1 MARMTSFPPTRP
13 HRLHPQRGFTAIELM
28 VVVAIVAVL
37 AALAGPSFTP
47 MIERWRVRQTAEALQ
62 SSIYLAR
69 SEAIKRG
76 GGITI
81 DATGGWDQGWRVTHT
96 QGATTTPLQEV
107 PAPNQVAFEQ
117 QPTDKASTK
126 LFVDR
131 WGMVSTTDPTTTTST
146 GVATTTNFLIYPT
159 GKSGSPNAIRLCIS
173 AGGRILQKAAG
184 AACPS

>member
-13 HRLHPQRGFTAIELM
+13 YRRHPQRGFTAIELM

-62 SSIYLAR
+62 SSLYLAR

-96 QGATTTPLQEV
+96 QGTTTTPLQVV
-107 PAPNQVAFEQ
+107 PAPNNVALTQ
-117 QPTDKASTK
+117 AALQ

-131 WGMVSTTDPTTTTST
+131 WGMVSTTSN
-146 GVATTTNFLIYPT
+146 GAATTTNFLIYPT

-184 AACPS
+184 AACPA

>member
-96 QGATTTPLQEV
+96 QGATTTTLQEV
-107 PAPNQVAFEQ
+107 PAPSNVALTQ
-117 QPTDKASTK
+117 AALQ

-131 WGMVSTTDPTTTTST
+131 WGMVSTTSN
-146 GVATTTNFLIYPT
+146 GAATTTNFLIYPT
-159 GKSGSPNAIRLCIS
+159 GKSESPNAIRLCIS

>member
-96 QGATTTPLQEV
+96 QGTTTTPLQEV
-107 PAPNQVAFEQ
+107 PAPSNVALTQ
-117 QPTDKASTK
+117 AALQ

-131 WGMVSTTDPTTTTST
+131 WGMVSTTNN
-146 GVATTTNFLIYPT
+146 GAATTTNFLIYPT

>member
-131 WGMVSTTDPTTTTST
+131 WGMVSTTSN
-146 GVATTTNFLIYPT
+146 GAATTTNFLIYPA
-159 GKSGSPNAIRLCIS
+159 GKSGSSDAIRLCIS

-184 AACPS
+184 AACPA

>member
-131 WGMVSTTDPTTTTST
+131 WGMVSTTNN
-146 GVATTTNFLIYPT
+146 GAATTTNFLIYPT
-159 GKSGSPNAIRLCIS
+159 GKSGSPNAIRRCIS

>member
-81 DATGGWDQGWRVTHT
+81 DATGGWNQGWKVTHT
-96 QGATTTPLQEV
+96 QGTATTDLQV
-107 PAPNQVAFEQ
+107 VQAPSNVALTQ
-117 QPTDKASTK
+117 AALQ

-131 WGMVSTTDPTTTTST
+131 WGMVSTTNN
-146 GVATTTNFLIYPT
+146 GAATTTNFLIYPP
-159 GKSGSPNAIRLCIS
+159 GKSDSPNAIRLCIS
-173 AGGRILQKAAG
+173 AGGRILQRAAG
-184 AACPS
+184 AACPA

>member
-1 MARMTSFPPTRP
+1 MARMPSFSPTRP
-13 HRLHPQRGFTAIELM
+13 HRLPPQRGFTAIELM

-131 WGMVSTTDPTTTTST
+131 WGMVSTTSN
-146 GVATTTNFLIYPT
+146 GAATTTNFLIYPT

>member
-131 WGMVSTTDPTTTTST
+131 WGMVSTTSN
-146 GVATTTNFLIYPT
+146 GAATTTNFLIYPT
-159 GKSGSPNAIRLCIS
+159 GKSESSNAIRLCIS

-184 AACPS
+184 AACPA

>member
-1 MARMTSFPPTRP
+1 MTSFPPTRP

-107 PAPNQVAFEQ
+107 PAPSNVALTQ
-117 QPTDKASTK
+117 AALQ

-131 WGMVSTTDPTTTTST
+131 WGMVSTTNN
-146 GVATTTNFLIYPT
+146 GAATTTNFLIYPT

>member
-1 MARMTSFPPTRP
+1 MTSFPPTRP
-13 HRLHPQRGFTAIELM
+13 YRRHPQRGFTAIELM

-62 SSIYLAR
+62 SSLYLAR

-96 QGATTTPLQEV
+96 QGATTTTLQEV
-107 PAPNQVAFEQ
+107 PAPSNVALTQ
-117 QPTDKASTK
+117 AALQ

-131 WGMVSTTDPTTTTST
+131 WGIVSTSDTSLNPAT
-146 GVATTTNFLIYPT
+146 GAEFGIYPV
-159 GKSGSPNAIRLCIS
+159 GKDDKSPNAIRLCVS
-173 AGGRILQKAAG
+173 RGGRILQKAAG
-184 AACPS
+184 AACPA

>member
-96 QGATTTPLQEV
+96 QGATTTELQVV
-107 PAPNQVAFEQ
+107 PAPSNIALTQAALQ
-117 QPTDKASTK
+117 

-131 WGMVSTTDPTTTTST
+131 WGMVSTTSN
-146 GVATTTNFLIYPT
+146 GAATTTNFLIYPT
-159 GKSGSPNAIRLCIS
+159 GKSESPNAIRLCIS

>member
-131 WGMVSTTDPTTTTST
+131 WGMVSTTS
-146 GVATTTNFLIYPT
+146 GGAAITTNFLIYPT

-184 AACPS
+184 AACPA

>member
-1 MARMTSFPPTRP
+1 
-13 HRLHPQRGFTAIELM
+13 M

-96 QGATTTPLQEV
+96 QGATTTTLQEV
-107 PAPNQVAFEQ
+107 PAPSNVALTQ
-117 QPTDKASTK
+117 AALQ
-126 LFVDR
+126 LLVDR
-131 WGMVSTTDPTTTTST
+131 WGMVSTTSN
-146 GVATTTNFLIYPT
+146 GAATTTNFLIYPT

-184 AACPS
+184 AACPA

>member
-131 WGMVSTTDPTTTTST
+131 WGMVSTTSN
-146 GVATTTNFLIYPT
+146 GAATTTNFLIYPT
-159 GKSGSPNAIRLCIS
+159 GKSDSPNAIRLCIS

-184 AACPS
+184 AACPA

>member
-1 MARMTSFPPTRP
+1 MCSHCPTAPR
-13 HRLHPQRGFTAIELM
+13 RSRGFTLIELM
-28 VVVAIVAVL
+28 VTVAIVAVL
-37 AALAGPSFTP
+37 AAIAAPSFLP

-62 SSIYLAR
+62 SSLYLAR

-131 WGMVSTTDPTTTTST
+131 WGMVSTTNN
-146 GVATTTNFLIYPT
+146 GAATTTNFLIYPT

-184 AACPS
+184 AACPA

>member
-96 QGATTTPLQEV
+96 QGATTTTLQEV
-107 PAPNQVAFEQ
+107 PAPSNVALTQ
-117 QPTDKASTK
+117 AALQ

-131 WGMVSTTDPTTTTST
+131 WGMVSTTS
-146 GVATTTNFLIYPT
+146 GGAAITTNFLIYPT

>member
-1 MARMTSFPPTRP
+1 
-13 HRLHPQRGFTAIELM
+13 M

-117 QPTDKASTK
+117 KPDDTASTK

-131 WGMVSTTDPTTTTST
+131 WGMVSTTNN
-146 GVATTTNFLIYPT
+146 GAATTTNFLIYPT
-159 GKSGSPNAIRLCIS
+159 GKSESPNAIRLCIS

-184 AACPS
+184 AACPA

>member
-1 MARMTSFPPTRP
+1 MQSSIISYARGA
-13 HRLHPQRGFTAIELM
+13 HPRWSASHASRGVTAIELM
-28 VVVAIVAVL
+28 VVVAIIAVL

-47 MIERWRVRQTAEALQ
+47 LIERWRVRQTAEALQ

-96 QGATTTPLQEV
+96 QGTTTTPLQVV
-107 PAPNQVAFEQ
+107 PAPNNVALTQ
-117 QPTDKASTK
+117 AALQ

-131 WGMVSTTDPTTTTST
+131 WGMVSTTSN
-146 GVATTTNFLIYPT
+146 GAATTTNFLIYPT
-159 GKSGSPNAIRLCIS
+159 GKSGSSNAIRLCIS

>member
-1 MARMTSFPPTRP
+1 MARMTSSPPTRP
-13 HRLHPQRGFTAIELM
+13 HRLPPQRGFTAIELM

-96 QGATTTPLQEV
+96 QGATTTELQVV

-117 QPTDKASTK
+117 KPDDTASTK

-131 WGMVSTTDPTTTTST
+131 WGMVSTTSD
-146 GVATTTNFLIYPT
+146 GAATTTNFLIYPT
-159 GKSGSPNAIRLCIS
+159 GKSGSSNAIRLCIS

-184 AACPS
+184 AACPA

>member
-131 WGMVSTTDPTTTTST
+131 WGMVSTTSN
-146 GVATTTNFLIYPT
+146 GAATTTNFLIYPT
-159 GKSGSPNAIRLCIS
+159 GKSESSNAIRLCIS

>member
-131 WGMVSTTDPTTTTST
+131 WGMVSTTSD
-146 GVATTTNFLIYPT
+146 GAATTTNFLIYPP
-159 GKSGSPNAIRLCIS
+159 GKSDSPNAIRLCIS

>member
-1 MARMTSFPPTRP
+1 MARMTSSPPTRP

-37 AALAGPSFTP
+37 AALAAPSFTP

-81 DATGGWDQGWRVTHT
+81 DATGGWDQGWKVTHT
-96 QGATTTPLQEV
+96 QGANTTELQVV
-107 PAPNQVAFEQ
+107 PAPSNVALTQ
-117 QPTDKASTK
+117 AALQ

-131 WGMVSTTDPTTTTST
+131 WGMVSTTSN
-146 GVATTTNFLIYPT
+146 GAATTTNFLIYPT
-159 GKSGSPNAIRLCIS
+159 GKSGSSNAIRLCIS

-184 AACPS
+184 AACPA

>member
-96 QGATTTPLQEV
+96 QGATTTELQVV
-107 PAPNQVAFEQ
+107 PAPSNIALTQAALQ
-117 QPTDKASTK
+117 

-131 WGMVSTTDPTTTTST
+131 WGMVSTTSN
-146 GVATTTNFLIYPT
+146 GAATTTNFLIYPT
-159 GKSGSPNAIRLCIS
+159 GKSESPNAIRLCIS

-184 AACPS
+184 AACPA

>member
-13 HRLHPQRGFTAIELM
+13 HRLPPQRGFTAIELM

-131 WGMVSTTDPTTTTST
+131 WGMVSTTNN
-146 GVATTTNFLIYPT
+146 GAATTTNFLIYPT

-184 AACPS
+184 AACPA

>member
-96 QGATTTPLQEV
+96 QGATTTTLQEV
-107 PAPNQVAFEQ
+107 PAPSNVALTQ
-117 QPTDKASTK
+117 AALQ

-131 WGMVSTTDPTTTTST
+131 WGMVSTTNN
-146 GVATTTNFLIYPT
+146 GAATTTNFLIYPT

>member
-107 PAPNQVAFEQ
+107 PAPSNVALTQ
-117 QPTDKASTK
+117 AALQ

-131 WGMVSTTDPTTTTST
+131 WGMVSTTSN
-146 GVATTTNFLIYPT
+146 GAATTTNFLIYPT

>member
-62 SSIYLAR
+62 SSLYLTR

-96 QGATTTPLQEV
+96 QGATTTELQVV
-107 PAPNQVAFEQ
+107 PAPSNVALTQ
-117 QPTDKASTK
+117 AALQ

-131 WGMVSTTDPTTTTST
+131 WGMVSTTNN
-146 GVATTTNFLIYPT
+146 GAATTTNFLIYPT

>member
-13 HRLHPQRGFTAIELM
+13 HRLPPQRGFTAIELM

-96 QGATTTPLQEV
+96 QGATTTELQVV
-107 PAPNQVAFEQ
+107 PAPSNIALTQAALQ
-117 QPTDKASTK
+117 

-131 WGMVSTTDPTTTTST
+131 WGMVSTTSN
-146 GVATTTNFLIYPT
+146 GAATTTNFLIYPT
-159 GKSGSPNAIRLCIS
+159 GKSESPNAIRLCIS

>member
-96 QGATTTPLQEV
+96 QGATTTTLQVV
-107 PAPNQVAFEQ
+107 PAPSNVALTQ
-117 QPTDKASTK
+117 AALQ

-131 WGMVSTTDPTTTTST
+131 WGMVSTTSN
-146 GVATTTNFLIYPT
+146 GAATTTNFLIYPT
-159 GKSGSPNAIRLCIS
+159 GKSESPNAIRLCIS

-184 AACPS
+184 AACPA

>member
-107 PAPNQVAFEQ
+107 PAPSNVALTQ
-117 QPTDKASTK
+117 AALQ

-131 WGMVSTTDPTTTTST
+131 WGMVSTTNN
-146 GVATTTNFLIYPT
+146 GAATTTNFLIYPT

>member
-1 MARMTSFPPTRP
+1 MARMTSFSPTRP

-96 QGATTTPLQEV
+96 QGATTTTLQEV
-107 PAPNQVAFEQ
+107 PAPSNVALTQAARSEERR
-117 QPTDKASTK
+117 
-126 LFVDR
+126 V
-131 WGMVSTTDPTTTTST
+131 
-146 GVATTTNFLIYPT
+146 
-159 GKSGSPNAIRLCIS
+159 GKEC
-173 AGGRILQKAAG
+173 
-184 AACPS
+184 

>member
-81 DATGGWDQGWRVTHT
+81 DASGGWDQGWKVTHT
-96 QGATTTPLQEV
+96 QGANTTELQVV
-107 PAPNQVAFEQ
+107 PAPSNVALTQ
-117 QPTDKASTK
+117 AALQ

-131 WGMVSTTDPTTTTST
+131 WGMVSTTS
-146 GVATTTNFLIYPT
+146 GGAASTTNFLIYPT
-159 GKSGSPNAIRLCIS
+159 DKSTSPNAIRLCIS

-184 AACPS
+184 AVCPS

>member
-1 MARMTSFPPTRP
+1 MARMTSLPPPP

-107 PAPNQVAFEQ
+107 PAPSNVALTQ
-117 QPTDKASTK
+117 AALQ

-131 WGMVSTTDPTTTTST
+131 WGMVSTTSN
-146 GVATTTNFLIYPT
+146 GAATTTNFLIYPT

-184 AACPS
+184 AACPA